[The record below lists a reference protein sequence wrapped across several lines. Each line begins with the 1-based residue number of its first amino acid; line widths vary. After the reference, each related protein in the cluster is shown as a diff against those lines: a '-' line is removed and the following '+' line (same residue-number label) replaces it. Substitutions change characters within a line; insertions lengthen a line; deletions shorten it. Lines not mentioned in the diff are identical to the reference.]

1 MSRKSKRQ
9 ICFERIRFSDPGWK
23 AEIIPVSGSTDV
35 AIVMTK
41 LDSYVNR
48 KCMEEYSHSSAT
60 EKQQKGSAKS

>member
-48 KCMEEYSHSSAT
+48 KIDR
-60 EKQQKGSAKS
+60 KSVV